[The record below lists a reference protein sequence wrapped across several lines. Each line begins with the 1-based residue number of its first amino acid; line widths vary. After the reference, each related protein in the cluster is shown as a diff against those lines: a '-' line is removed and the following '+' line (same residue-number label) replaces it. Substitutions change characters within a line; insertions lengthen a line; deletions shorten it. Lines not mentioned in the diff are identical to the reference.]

1 MDTNA
6 VLLRFVLLSALFPT
20 NIFCQSGKNV
30 NSLLTYLFTTE
41 GYNKKVRPLTD
52 QSQAVDVSVDF
63 YLNSVIEFD
72 EQDESLKTSGFLSC
86 SWTDQY
92 LTWTPSA
99 YNNINELFIP
109 QDDIWKPDIS
119 LRNTFKSFTGLGAS
133 YLNAYVTSAGTV
145 EWNPY
150 QVLESTCSVDITYFP
165 FDTQTCELKFTA
177 WSYSKAHVELNQG
190 SRGVQLEE
198 YVENS
203 AWKLVETSA
212 REINTD
218 EAAVFFTLKLKRRP
232 IFYII
237 NAILP
242 VVFLSLLNIF
252 TFLLPVSSGERAS
265 YAVTVFLSLAVFL
278 TIIANELPKNSE
290 KTSLLSVYLM
300 LMSSLSTFIVIL
312 SIAEVRIATRNAN
325 TKPVTKIYM
334 IVIKIAHFITCKTC
348 KKSVTP
354 AKVSTPKACKRLDLE
369 DHITWTEAV
378 DAIDIVSFWF
388 SLLFTFLCTLILGAV
403 AVNGDT

>member
-6 VLLRFVLLSALFPT
+6 ALLRFVLLSALFPT
-20 NIFCQSGKNV
+20 NVFCQSGKDV

-52 QSQAVDVSVDF
+52 QSQAVDINVDF
-63 YLNSVIEFD
+63 FLNSVIAFD
-72 EQDESLKTSGFLSC
+72 EQDESLKISGFLEC
-86 SWTDQY
+86 SWTDEY
-92 LTWTPSA
+92 LTWNSSDH
-99 YNNINELFIP
+99 NNISELFIP

-119 LRNTFKSFTGLGAS
+119 LRNTFKSFTGLGAT
-133 YLNAYVTSAGTV
+133 YLNAYVSSAGDV
-145 EWNPY
+145 RWNPY
-150 QVLESTCSVDITYFP
+150 QVLESTCSIDITYFP

-177 WSYSKAHVELNQG
+177 WSYSSDQVELNKG
-190 SRGVQLEE
+190 NKGVQLEE

-203 AWKLVETSA
+203 AWALVGTSTRET
-212 REINTD
+212 NTD
-218 EAAVFFTLKLKRRP
+218 EAAVFFALKLKRRP
-232 IFYII
+232 NFYII

-242 VVFLSLLNIF
+242 VVFLSILNSF

-278 TIIANELPKNSE
+278 TIVANELPKNSQ

-300 LMSSLSTFIVIL
+300 LMNSLSTFIVIL

-325 TKPVTKIYM
+325 TKPVTKGYM
-334 IVIKIAHFITCKTC
+334 TFIKISHFITCKTC

-354 AKVSTPKACKRLDLE
+354 AKVSTPKARKRLDLE
-369 DHITWTEAV
+369 DNITWTEAV
-378 DAIDIVSFWF
+378 DAIDIVFFWF

-403 AVNGDT
+403 AVNGDK